1 MCRLGWVL
9 ALAIAT
15 SSWSSVQAQTPAEPD
30 QERPLVPPELTVA
43 PLAPKFG
50 QEPLPPQAGKPAN
63 ICQELVAF
71 IELRANTIPDRP
83 RPPSPSGP
91 PAIDKPQHSSGL
103 LAPVPSGET
112 VRKPPLITFD
122 QARLLA
128 AANDVRACQEATKR
142 MRRAGVAL
150 PDTLIALGALR
161 PDLLEAAASP

>member
-71 IELRANTIPDRP
+71 IEFRANSHTRSTHATIAVRP
-83 RPPSPSGP
+83 AGNRQASAFLG
-91 PAIDKPQHSSGL
+91 SS
-103 LAPVPSGET
+103 SSRT
-112 VRKPPLITFD
+112 VRG
-122 QARLLA
+122 
-128 AANDVRACQEATKR
+128 N
-142 MRRAGVAL
+142 
-150 PDTLIALGALR
+150 GAQTPAHYTR
-161 PDLLEAAASP
+161 SSAPSCSRQ